1 MQAGSPHMPTFFST
15 VEVEGVEFHGK
26 GGRSKKQSEENATK
40 IAYIALKE
48 CGLNMHAAFSPIQIE
63 NKVVQSIYNSDIVK
77 WIKNLKL
84 EGESK
89 RYNNIPRGHH
99 HLTTQKKQEI
109 REAFELFNTDGSG
122 TIDAKDLNVAMRALG
137 FEMTEELINQM
148 KADLDKD
155 GSGAIDYE
163 EFEYVMTT
171 KIGERDSKEGKI
183 SASDIKCIAKEPGQ
197 NFTNRDIQ
205 EMVDEADQDNCPEVS
220 AEEFIRMLFDPP
232 YYGH

>member
-48 CGLNMHAAFSPIQIE
+48 YELLDLDLNETSLANVKVSNEMHNPPFIQSPEEEMMINRSSSSCE
-63 NKVVQSIYNSDIVK
+63 PSSLYG
-77 WIKNLKL
+77 
-84 EGESK
+84 GESK

-122 TIDAKDLNVAMRALG
+122 L
-137 FEMTEELINQM
+137 LINQM

-163 EFEYVMTT
+163 EFEYMMTT